1 MLGKM
6 AEKKSEKELA
16 QKIKIVERMQYYSM
30 PMAHD
35 QPLSCLKL

>member
-6 AEKKSEKELA
+6 AEKKCERVGT
-16 QKIKIVERMQYYSM
+16 KIKIVERMQYYSI